1 MLAPLDPLNSNFR
14 GMTATINR
22 TIAIPPDFRGLFTT
36 ANRNRRRFSGLQ

>member
-1 MLAPLDPLNSNFR
+1 MLAPLDPPNFILG